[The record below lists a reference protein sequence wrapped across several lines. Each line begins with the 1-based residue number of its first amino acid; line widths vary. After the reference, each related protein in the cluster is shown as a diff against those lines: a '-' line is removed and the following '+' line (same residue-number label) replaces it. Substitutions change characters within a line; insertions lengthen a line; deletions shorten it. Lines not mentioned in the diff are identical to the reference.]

1 MKTYEFHYKNMNTPI
16 LLNYQYS
23 QRKIEY
29 KDRIDNKISF
39 TIKINTSILLNYEM
53 YKWYYLNYQYPQYYY
68 FC

>member
-39 TIKINTSILLNYEM
+39 TIKINTSILLSYEM
-53 YKWYYLNYQYPQYYY
+53 YK
-68 FC
+68 